1 MLAIRRA
8 LALGAHPD
16 DVELQAGGTL
26 AAWAGQGVHVELA
39 CFTAGEKGSPD
50 PAADPAALAAVRRAE
65 ARAAAAAL
73 GAAGVHFLGAV
84 DGELEV
90 TMALRLAVARLVRTV
105 RPDVVLGHDPWRRWL
120 LHPDHR
126 AAGLLTVDGVVA
138 ARDPLYRVPTH
149 RATPAGFPG
158 PLRPDPSGEPAA
170 VGPAAHRPHTVLLFG
185 TDAPDELVEVTEAME
200 AKLASLRAHASQIS
214 DHADLERRVRTW
226 NAAVGAEAGL
236 QYAEAFHTLDTRG
249 R

>member
-1 MLAIRRA
+1 MLAVRRA
-8 LALGAHPD
+8 LAFGAHPD

-26 AAWAGQGVHVELA
+26 AAWAARGVRVELA

-50 PAADPAALAAVRRAE
+50 PAADPTELGRVRRAE
-65 ARAAAAAL
+65 AAAAARAL
-73 GAAGVHFLGAV
+73 GASVPVHFLGAV

-138 ARDPLYRVPTH
+138 ARDPLYAPELG
-149 RATPAGFPG
+149 AQGLP
-158 PLRPDPSGEPAA
+158 
-170 VGPAAHRPHTVLLFG
+170 AHRPHTVLLFG
-185 TDAPDELVEVTEAME
+185 TDTPDELVEVTATIE
-200 AKLASLRAHASQIS
+200 AKLASVAAHASQIA
-214 DHADLERRVRTW
+214 DQADLERRVRTW
-226 NAAVGAEAGL
+226 NAAIGAEAGL
-236 QYAEAFHTLDTRG
+236 AYAEAFHTLDTRG

>member
-1 MLAIRRA
+1 VLAVRRA

-26 AAWAGQGVHVELA
+26 AAWARRGVHVEVA
-39 CFTAGEKGSPD
+39 CFTAGEKGS
-50 PAADPAALAAVRRAE
+50 ADPATDPVELAGVRRAE
-65 ARAAAAAL
+65 AEAAARAL
-73 GAAGVHFLGAV
+73 GAAVPVHFLGAV

-90 TMALRLAVARLVRTV
+90 TMAMRLAVARLVRVV
-105 RPDVVLGHDPWRRWL
+105 RPDVVLGHDPWRRSL

-138 ARDPLYRVPTH
+138 ARDPLYKVPTE
-149 RATPAGFPG
+149 A
-158 PLRPDPSGEPAA
+158 PLRGSPDPSGSLATE
-170 VGPAAHRPHTVLLFG
+170 GLAAHRPHTVLLFG
-185 TDAPDELVEVTEAME
+185 TDAPDELVEVTATIG
-200 AKLASLRAHASQIS
+200 AKLASLRAHASQIT

-226 NAAVGAEAGL
+226 NAAIGVDAGL

>member
-16 DVELQAGGTL
+16 DIELQAGGTL
-26 AAWAGQGVHVELA
+26 AAWAAQGIHVELA

-50 PAADPAALAAVRRAE
+50 PATDPAGLGRVRRAE
-65 ARAAAAAL
+65 AIAAAAAL
-73 GAAGVHFLGAV
+73 GARTPVHFLGAV

-90 TMALRLAVARLVRTV
+90 TMALRLAVARLVRSV

-126 AAGLLTVDGVVA
+126 AAGTLTVDGVVA
-138 ARDPLYRVPTH
+138 ARDPLYAPELG
-149 RATPAGFPG
+149 AEG
-158 PLRPDPSGEPAA
+158 L
-170 VGPAAHRPHTVLLFG
+170 AAHRPHTVLLFG
-185 TDAPDELVEVTEAME
+185 TDTPDELVEVTATIE
-200 AKLASLRAHASQIS
+200 AKLASLRAHASQIP

-226 NAAVGAEAGL
+226 NAAIGADVGL
-236 QYAEAFHTLDTRG
+236 DYAEAFHTLDTRG

>member
-1 MLAIRRA
+1 MLAVRRA
-8 LALGAHPD
+8 LAFGAHPD

-50 PAADPAALAAVRRAE
+50 PAADPVALAAVRRAE
-65 ARAAAAAL
+65 AQAAAAAL

-90 TMALRLAVARLVRTV
+90 TMALRLAVARLVRVV

-138 ARDPLYRVPTH
+138 ARDPLY
-149 RATPAGFPG
+149 APG
-158 PLRPDPSGEPAA
+158 LGAE
-170 VGPAAHRPHTVLLFG
+170 GLAAHRPHTVLLFG
-185 TDAPDELVEVTEAME
+185 TDTPDELVEVTATIE
-200 AKLASLRAHASQIS
+200 AKLASLRAHASQIT

-226 NAAVGAEAGL
+226 NAAIGADAGL
-236 QYAEAFHTLDTRG
+236 HYAEAFHTLDTRG

>member
-8 LALGAHPD
+8 LAFGAHPD

-26 AAWAGQGVHVELA
+26 AAWAAQGVRVELA

-50 PAADPAALAAVRRAE
+50 PAADPVELARVRRAE
-65 ARAAAAAL
+65 SEVAALAL
-73 GAAGVHFLGAV
+73 GAAVPVHFLGAV

-90 TMALRLAVARLVRTV
+90 TMAMRLAVARLVRTV
-105 RPDVVLGHDPWRRWL
+105 RPEVVLGHDPWRRWL

-138 ARDPLYRVPTH
+138 ARDPLYAPE
-149 RATPAGFPG
+149 
-158 PLRPDPSGEPAA
+158 LAA
-170 VGPAAHRPHTVLLFG
+170 EGLEAHRPHTVLLFG
-185 TDAPDELVEVTEAME
+185 TDNPDELVDVTTTID
-200 AKLASLRAHASQIS
+200 AKLAALRGHASQFG
-214 DHADLERRVRTW
+214 DHADLDRRIRTW
-226 NAAVGAEAGL
+226 NAAIGADAAL
-236 QYAEAFHTLDTRG
+236 QYAEAFHILDTRG

>member
-1 MLAIRRA
+1 VLAIRRA

-26 AAWAGQGVHVELA
+26 AAWAGEGVHVELA
-39 CFTAGEKGSPD
+39 CFTAGEKGSAD
-50 PAADPAALAAVRRAE
+50 PAADPQRLAGVRRAE
-65 ARAAAAAL
+65 ATAAARAL
-73 GAAGVHFLGAV
+73 GTAVPVHFLGAV

-105 RPDVVLGHDPWRRWL
+105 RPDVVLGHDPWRRYL

-138 ARDPLYRVPTH
+138 ARDPLYAPE
-149 RATPAGFPG
+149 
-158 PLRPDPSGEPAA
+158 LAA
-170 VGPAAHRPHTVLLFG
+170 EGLAPHRPHTVLLFG
-185 TDAPDELVEVTEAME
+185 TDAPDELVDVTATID
-200 AKLASLRAHASQIS
+200 AKLASLRAHASQID

-226 NAAVGAEAGL
+226 NAAIGAGVGL

>member
-8 LALGAHPD
+8 LAFGAHPD
-16 DVELQAGGTL
+16 DVELQAGATL
-26 AAWAGQGVHVELA
+26 AAWAGRGVRVELA
-39 CFTAGEKGSPD
+39 CFSAGEKGS
-50 PAADPAALAAVRRAE
+50 ADPEADSAELGRARRAE
-65 ARAAAAAL
+65 ATAAARAL
-73 GAAGVHFLGAV
+73 GAAVPVHFLGAV

-90 TMALRLAVARLVRTV
+90 TMALRLAVARLVRV
-105 RPDVVLGHDPWRRWL
+105 ARPDVVLGHDPWRRYL

-138 ARDPLYRVPTH
+138 ARDPLYAPELG
-149 RATPAGFPG
+149 AQGLP
-158 PLRPDPSGEPAA
+158 
-170 VGPAAHRPHTVLLFG
+170 AHRPHTVLLFG
-185 TDAPDELVEVTEAME
+185 TDTPDELVEVTGAME

-226 NAAVGAEAGL
+226 NAAIGAEAGL

>member
-1 MLAIRRA
+1 VLAARRV

-16 DVELQAGGTL
+16 DVELQAGGSL
-26 AAWAGQGVHVELA
+26 AAWAAQGAAVELA

-50 PAADPAALAAVRRAE
+50 PETDPAELGRVRRAE
-65 ARAAAAAL
+65 ATAAARAL
-73 GAAGVHFLGAV
+73 GASVPVHFLGVV

-90 TMALRLAVARLVRTV
+90 TMALRLAVARLVRTA

-138 ARDPLYRVPTH
+138 ARDPLYAPQLG
-149 RATPAGFPG
+149 AEG
-158 PLRPDPSGEPAA
+158 L
-170 VGPAAHRPHTVLLFG
+170 AAHRPHTVLLFG
-185 TDAPDELVEVTEAME
+185 TEAPDELVDVTATMD
-200 AKLASLRAHASQIS
+200 AKLAALRAHASQLP
-214 DHADLERRVRTW
+214 DPADTERRVRTW
-226 NAAVGAEAGL
+226 NAAIGAGAGL
-236 QYAEAFHTLDTRG
+236 LYAEAFHTLDTRG

>member
-1 MLAIRRA
+1 VLAVRRA
-8 LALGAHPD
+8 LAFGAHPD

-26 AAWAGQGVHVELA
+26 AGWAARGVHVELA
-39 CFTAGEKGSPD
+39 CFTAGEKGS
-50 PAADPAALAAVRRAE
+50 ADPADDPAELGRVRRAE
-65 ARAAAAAL
+65 ATEAARAL
-73 GAAGVHFLGAV
+73 GAAGPAHFLGAV

-138 ARDPLYRVPTH
+138 ARDPLYAPV
-149 RATPAGFPG
+149 
-158 PLRPDPSGEPAA
+158 LAA
-170 VGPAAHRPHTVLLFG
+170 EGLAAHRPHTVLLFG
-185 TDAPDELVEVTEAME
+185 TDSPDELVDVTATID
-200 AKLASLRAHASQIS
+200 AKLASLRAHASQLP
-214 DHADLERRVRTW
+214 DPADTERRVRTW
-226 NAAVGAEAGL
+226 NAAIGDDAGL
-236 QYAEAFHTLDTRG
+236 AYAEAFHALDTRG

>member
-1 MLAIRRA
+1 MLAVRRA
-8 LALGAHPD
+8 LAFGAHPD

-26 AAWAGQGVHVELA
+26 AGWAARGVHVELA
-39 CFTAGEKGSPD
+39 CFTAGEKGSAD
-50 PAADPAALAAVRRAE
+50 PAADPAELARVRRSE
-65 ARAAAAAL
+65 ATAAARAL
-73 GAAGVHFLGAV
+73 GAEGPVHFLGAV

-90 TMALRLAVARLVRTV
+90 TMALRLAVARLVRVV
-105 RPDVVLGHDPWRRWL
+105 RPDVVLGHDPWRRYL
-120 LHPDHR
+120 LHLDHR

-138 ARDPLYRVPTH
+138 ARDPLYAPE
-149 RATPAGFPG
+149 
-158 PLRPDPSGEPAA
+158 LAA
-170 VGPAAHRPHTVLLFG
+170 EGLAAHRPHTVLLFG
-185 TDAPDELVEVTEAME
+185 TDVPDELVEVTAAME

-226 NAAVGAEAGL
+226 NAAVGDEAGL